1 MCAMPL
7 AAPVKRWAWVVVL
20 FAGVGLYLLVLRRL
34 EDTQDPTYVPPMVFL
49 AGTIVPA
56 TFVAL
61 AVGRRGRWGAIGGT
75 LLAAAAGL
83 GALLGIAVTIKL
95 SYDTLRQ
102 LTVPQMVAVSL
113 VEEALKLFVPAV
125 AVGIWRARR
134 NPVDGL
140 VVGVSIGLGFAAL
153 ETMAHAFTTLLASQ
167 GNVGPVEQLLFLR
180 GLIAPAAHAAWTG
193 VACGALWRMASSPR
207 ASTVLRFVGTFF
219 AAVALH
225 AVWDG
230 LHRILGYA
238 IVGVVSVAWLLWE
251 LRTARVESQRTTTS
265 ASPEGALTGGR
276 GSAG

>member
-1 MCAMPL
+1 MPL
-7 AAPVKRWAWVVVL
+7 AAPLKRWAWVVVL
-20 FAGVGLYLLVLRRL
+20 LAGVGLYLLVLNRL

-56 TFVAL
+56 TFVTL

-75 LLAAAAGL
+75 LLAGAAGL

-95 SYDTLRQ
+95 NYDTLRQ
-102 LTVPQMVAVSL
+102 LSVPEMVAVSL

-125 AVGIWRARR
+125 AVGLWRARR

-140 VVGVSIGLGFAAL
+140 VVGVAIGLGFSAL
-153 ETMAHAFTTLLASQ
+153 ETMAHAFTTLLSSQ

-180 GLIAPAAHAAWTG
+180 GLTAPAAHAAWTG
-193 VACGALWRMASSPR
+193 LACGALWRMVSVPR
-207 ASTVLRFVGTFF
+207 AGTVLRFLGTFL
-219 AAVALH
+219 AVVALH

-238 IVGVVSVAWLLWE
+238 IVGVVSVAWLLWD
-251 LRTARVESQRTTTS
+251 LRAARLETRTVR
-265 ASPEGALTGGR
+265 E
-276 GSAG
+276 